1 MPSLFSRS
9 SGASNSIDGL
19 KSMVT
24 KNGGFAMPT
33 LFKVVLPSAN
43 VLGMGGSSASNRDL
57 NLLCTGVDL
66 PGRQIMTNDREIGG
80 VMQKVA
86 NNSLH
91 ADINMTFRVMND
103 YGIKEYFDGWQ
114 SLCVD
119 QGNTSGSRMQLR
131 YASEY
136 QHQIQIHQLKK
147 GFGIPIY
154 KTALPMPRLPSEIM
168 NRLPKIDI
176 LGGALGNID
185 FAQGELEL
193 GFKTQ
198 DQSVYECTLIDA
210 FPTSINAIQ
219 FNDATS
225 NSIIEFNIQMS
236 YRRWFGS
243 ANGSGNMGALQSIV
257 STVKNV
263 LSL

>member
-1 MPSLFSRS
+1 
-9 SGASNSIDGL
+9 
-19 KSMVT
+19 MVT

-33 LFKVVLPSAN
+33 LFKVMLPSAST
-43 VLGMGGSSASNRDL
+43 LGIGGSSASNRDL
-57 NLLCTGVDL
+57 NLLCSGVNL
-66 PGRQIMTNDREIGG
+66 PGRQIMTNDREMGG
-80 VMQKVA
+80 VIQKVA

-91 ADINMTFRVMND
+91 GDINMTFRVMND

-136 QHQIQIHQLKK
+136 QHQIQIQQLKK

-198 DQSVYECTLIDA
+198 DQVVYECTLIDA
-210 FPTSINAIQ
+210 FPTTINPVA
-219 FNDATS
+219 FNDASS
-225 NSIIEFNIQMS
+225 NAILEYSMQLS

-243 ANGSGNMGALQSIV
+243 ANGAGNMDALQSIV
-257 STVKNV
+257 KTVKNV